1 MQAQGNAPPTALRPN
16 RSGLLVLQGWGLQV
30 NVHRNRLVVAGR
42 ARHEVQAQ
50 LLIAAVLRTG
60 FAAELRDREQAHFER
75 FQRSVHID
83 ALVGG
88 QRNRDVAPSV
98 SEIHIERRRAV
109 TPANAEQIA
118 HREKRMRSDEHVAL
132 PARDVD
138 PYHLAMA
145 RLHAAGCQLHEHAGR
160 FQHLAQDHR
169 MLLRQNFGRRHQR
182 CLETVPVRHQHR
194 RERHDRLS

>member
-1 MQAQGNAPPTALRPN
+1 MNGITLGRRKVDNAGAGAADDAALGGP
-16 RSGLLVLQGWGLQV
+16 VEHEFHELQRLQRDV
-30 NVHRNRLVVAGR
+30 EIGHRNRLVVAGR

-118 HREKRMRSDEHVAL
+118 HREKRMRSDEH
-132 PARDVD
+132 
-138 PYHLAMA
+138 
-145 RLHAAGCQLHEHAGR
+145 AAGAKEAVLGQALDDAIVFWSGGR
-160 FQHLAQDHR
+160 AA
-169 MLLRQNFGRRHQR
+169 
-182 CLETVPVRHQHR
+182 
-194 RERHDRLS
+194 ER